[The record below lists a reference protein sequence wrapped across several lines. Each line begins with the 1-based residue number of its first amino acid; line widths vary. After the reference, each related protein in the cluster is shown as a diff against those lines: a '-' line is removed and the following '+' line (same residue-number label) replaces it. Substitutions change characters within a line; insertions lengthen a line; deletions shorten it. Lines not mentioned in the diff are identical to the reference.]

1 MERQKNNLKNALIV
15 EGGAM
20 RGIFSA
26 GILDAFLLEGFDPF
40 NLYIGVSAG
49 AGNIAAFLGEMY
61 QRNYK
66 IYTDYSIR
74 PEFINWKRFLSGG
87 HLLDLDWMWAM
98 TIREIRLDLE
108 KIFSKKKEF
117 IIVTTSVST
126 GEARYLKP
134 DADTCEDYLKASS
147 SLPILYRY
155 FPQVGSEM
163 MTDGGIADSIPVIEA
178 YRRGAR
184 NLMVL
189 RSRRSDY
196 VKKNGIT
203 TKIYAL
209 ILRKYPNLSTV
220 IQSRAASYMQAV
232 TFIQNPPKGV
242 QVVEV
247 SPPDT
252 FQTSRLTNNVN
263 VLKTDYRTGME
274 RGKTA
279 IERWN
284 AIT

>member
-1 MERQKNNLKNALIV
+1 MESQKNKHKNALIV

-26 GILDAFLLEGFDPF
+26 GILDAFLLAGFDPF
-40 NLYIGVSAG
+40 DLCIGVSAG

-74 PEFINWKRFLSGG
+74 PEFINWKRFLGGG

-117 IIVTTSVST
+117 IIVATSVST

-184 NLMVL
+184 NFMVL

-196 VKKNGIT
+196 VKKNEIT

-209 ILRKYPNLSTV
+209 FLRKYPNLS
-220 IQSRAASYMQAV
+220 IAMQNRAASYMRAV
-232 TFIQNPPKGV
+232 TFIKNPPEDAR
-242 QVVEV
+242 VVEV
-247 SPPDT
+247 SPPGS
-252 FQTSRLTNNVN
+252 FQTSRLTNNVD
-263 VLKTDYRTGME
+263 VLKADYRTGME
-274 RGKTA
+274 LGKTA

-284 AIT
+284 AMI

>member
-1 MERQKNNLKNALIV
+1 MGIHKSKPKNALIV

-26 GILDAFLLEGFDPF
+26 GVLDTFLLEKFDPF
-40 NLYIGVSAG
+40 DLYIGVSAG

-74 PEFINWKRFLSGG
+74 PEFVSWKRFLGGG
-87 HLLDLDWMWAM
+87 HLLDLDWMWGI

-117 IIVTTSVST
+117 IIVATSVFT
-126 GEARYLKP
+126 GKARYLKP

-147 SLPILYRY
+147 SLPILYRH
-155 FPQVGSEM
+155 FPQIGSEM

-178 YRRGAR
+178 YRRGAK
-184 NLMVL
+184 NIMVL

-196 VKKNGIT
+196 VKENGIN

-209 ILRKYPNLSTV
+209 LLRKYPNLSRA
-220 IQSRAASYMQAV
+220 IQNRAASYMKAIR
-232 TFIQNPPKGV
+232 FIQNPPGDARII
-242 QVVEV
+242 EV

-252 FQTSRLTNNVN
+252 FQTSRLTNNVT
-263 VLKTDYRTGME
+263 VLNADYRIGME
-274 RGKTA
+274 QGKVA
-279 IERWN
+279 IEHWN
-284 AIT
+284 AMT

>member
-1 MERQKNNLKNALIV
+1 MENQKNNLKNALIV

-26 GILDAFLLEGFDPF
+26 GVLDAFLLEGFDPF
-40 NLYIGVSAG
+40 DVYLGVSAG

-74 PEFINWKRFLSGG
+74 PEFISWKRFLSGG
-87 HLLDLDWMWAM
+87 HLLDLDWMWTM
-98 TIREIRLDLE
+98 TIREIRLDLK
-108 KIFSKKKEF
+108 KIFNKKKEF
-117 IIVTTSVST
+117 IIVATSVPT

-134 DADTCEDYLKASS
+134 DVDTCEDYLKASS

-155 FPQVGSEM
+155 FPQIGSEM
-163 MTDGGIADSIPVIEA
+163 MTDGGISDSIPVIEA

-184 NLMVL
+184 NLMIL

-196 VKKNGIT
+196 VKKNSIT
-203 TKIYAL
+203 TKIYGL
-209 ILRKYPNLSTV
+209 LLRKYPNLSMAV
-220 IQSRAASYMQAV
+220 QNRAASYMRAV
-232 TFIQNPPKGV
+232 TFIKNPPDDAR
-242 QVVEV
+242 VVEV
-247 SPPDT
+247 SPPDS
-252 FQTSRLTNNVN
+252 FRTSRLTNKVAI
-263 VLKTDYRTGME
+263 LKEDYRTGIE
-274 RGKTA
+274 QGKTA

-284 AIT
+284 AMT